1 MAVLRRGLVNQSGG
15 AVRLSVFDWTG
26 CSRCRLRGMAVAAM
40 ISGNDVR
47 NTIDGI
53 WAVVVFCYIATAA
66 ISFVAG
72 IVCSWMWGLL
82 R

>member
-1 MAVLRRGLVNQSGG
+1 VDSFRIIVSVLHGIFSDHSDWVAVDSMI
-15 AVRLSVFDWTG
+15 TG
-26 CSRCRLRGMAVAAM
+26 K
-40 ISGNDVR
+40 DVR

-53 WAVVVFCYIATAA
+53 FVLVVFCYIATAA
-66 ISFVAG
+66 ISFVSG